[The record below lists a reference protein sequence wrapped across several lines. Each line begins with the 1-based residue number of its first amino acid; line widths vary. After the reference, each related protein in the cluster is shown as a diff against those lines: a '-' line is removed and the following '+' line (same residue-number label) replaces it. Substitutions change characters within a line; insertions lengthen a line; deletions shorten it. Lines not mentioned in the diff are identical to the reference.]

1 MKPAVAP
8 LGQALMLLLSLL
20 TSSLMTPASLYS
32 QETRDGM
39 FVTVPNPIDDKAVSQ
54 IERKVQ
60 EALERQKRNI
70 SIIVFNFNPKAQPA
84 GTTDWNSPNR
94 LAEFIRHLQRGTV
107 PGKNYP
113 NIATA
118 AFIQNQVTK
127 HTVLPVLAC
136 KDIYMSDEID
146 SKTGQSKARLGD
158 VTRELGGILGETTK
172 LAYAGVAAQFTSP
185 DLIARM
191 LDPGLALEKIK
202 TAKGP
207 RYVSESSLRKL
218 VNNGEAY
225 TKEPLPD
232 ELQVGRSLF
241 DARQALDLGICNG
254 IKNSPAELAAALRLP
269 RKSLTED
276 WLVDDKVYPWRIE
289 VRGPLD
295 KGKLDSLER
304 RIKKALGQG
313 GNLFIL
319 QLEAEAGDIKHVAS
333 TAQWLR
339 GLLADN
345 QFPAKTIAWVPPG
358 RSLGAA
364 TFLALACN
372 EIVMAK
378 DAALADFSYLP
389 ANEVADVKAMLL
401 PLAAEQGYSPV
412 LFEATL
418 NKDMA
423 LFRVRTRDGE
433 ERLVTEKE
441 LNNPAWQKN
450 SRLDRPPGKFL
461 ILKAPLAEE
470 FHVAQAADIGSAD
483 ELYARYGLDAQKVR
497 IARDDW
503 LEQVAEFFR
512 EPAVNFVLIM
522 LGIVGLIMELKLP
535 GTTVPGVIAAICFV
549 LFFWAYSFVG
559 QFTLLAVLL
568 FILGLILIGVEIFV
582 LPGFGFTGISG
593 IVLLVS
599 SLVLVTL
606 ERMPQTSQDWVS
618 LGTTFGTFGLSLVAA
633 MAAAFM
639 IAWYLPSIPYANRLV
654 LQPPSDDGPD
664 QGHAL
669 NNSAL
674 LGAIGIAVTTL
685 RPAGKA
691 QIGDDFLDVMAE
703 GDYVQPG
710 RRVQVIEIEGNR
722 IVVKEI
728 G

>member
-1 MKPAVAP
+1 MKPAVAL
-8 LGQALMLLLSLL
+8 LGRAVMLLL
-20 TSSLMTPASLYS
+20 TSSTSSLMSPAFLYS

-70 SIIVFNFNPKAQPA
+70 SIIVFNFNPKGQPA
-84 GTTDWNSPNR
+84 STSDWNSPNR

-146 SKTGQSKARLGD
+146 AKTGQSKARLGD
-158 VTRELGGILGETTK
+158 VTRELGGVLGETTK

-191 LDPGLALEKIK
+191 LDPGLVLEKVK
-202 TAKGP
+202 TTKGP
-207 RYVSESSLRKL
+207 RYVSEKSLREL
-218 VNNGEAY
+218 VNF
-225 TKEPLPD
+225 TREPLPD
-232 ELQVGRSLF
+232 SLQVGRSLF
-241 DARQALDLGICNG
+241 DARQAVELGICNG

-304 RIKKALGQG
+304 RIKKAVGQG

-319 QLEAEAGDIKHVAS
+319 QLEAEGGETKHVAS

-339 GLLADN
+339 GLQADN
-345 QFPAKTIAWVPPG
+345 QLPAKTIAWVPPG

-378 DAALADFSYLP
+378 DAALADFAYLP
-389 ANEVADVKAMLL
+389 AEQVADVKAMLL

-412 LFEATL
+412 LLEATL
-418 NKDMA
+418 SKDLA
-423 LFRVRTRDGE
+423 LFRVRTREGE

-450 SRLDRPPGKFL
+450 SRLDRPPGKYL

-470 FHVAQAADIGSAD
+470 FHVAQAADIGSVED
-483 ELYARYGLDAQKVR
+483 LYAHYGLDSQKVR

-512 EPAVNFVLIM
+512 EPVVNFVLIM

-535 GTTVPGVIAAICFV
+535 GTTVPGVIAAVCFV

-568 FILGLILIGVEIFV
+568 FVLGLILIGVEIFV

-606 ERMPQTSQDWVS
+606 ERMPQTSQDWFN

-654 LQPPSDDGPD
+654 LQPPSDEASE
-664 QGHAL
+664 QGHGPT
-669 NNSAL
+669 NSAL